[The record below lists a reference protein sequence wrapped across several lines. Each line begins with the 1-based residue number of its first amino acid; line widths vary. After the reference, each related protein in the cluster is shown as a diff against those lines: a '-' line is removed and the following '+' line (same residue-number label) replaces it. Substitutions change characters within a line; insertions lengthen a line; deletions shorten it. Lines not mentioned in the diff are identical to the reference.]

1 MASRSPPP
9 SHVHPD
15 TAPSRCRAA
24 GSLELRN
31 LLTTIE
37 TNELHEMK
45 TQINLGCE
53 FYMQATMCPYP
64 PTHTPPHTHNQL
76 EPQCTEPA
84 GAPCRHSPS
93 TERVYVDVGLGVHVD
108 FSRQEALAFISQR
121 EAAYDALCD
130 GYTEE
135 MRRVRQLLEARLSAE
150 SGTDRSATPQPKP
163 PR

>member
-1 MASRSPPP
+1 MPLPP
-9 SHVHPD
+9 SR
-15 TAPSRCRAA
+15 T
-24 GSLELRN
+24 
-31 LLTTIE
+31 
-37 TNELHEMK
+37 
-45 TQINLGCE
+45 
-53 FYMQATMCPYP
+53 
-64 PTHTPPHTHNQL
+64 PHTHNPNVL
-76 EPQCTEPA
+76 SLSV
-84 GAPCRHSPS
+84 PCRHSPS

-150 SGTDRSATPQPKP
+150 SGTDSSATPQPKP